1 MIQKL
6 TDIDLEAEALQAS
19 KCRNVETALK
29 EQAYISTRD
38 ARAHQQLAGM
48 KPGRQRTI
56 ASRGELSL
64 HDVASA
70 IVEHYGPFEV
80 LTLATWAASEEAI
93 KRLIAL
99 RQAGGVQRLEA
110 LVDTR
115 MPTDCSNAHAMMKSE
130 FSLYACGSNHA
141 KVMAFTGG
149 PKRYGP
155 SVVVNGGGGIAIVS
169 TANLTRNPR
178 CEVMVVSR
186 DNTLAEFHRDW
197 IREEI
202 AHAEK

>member
-1 MIQKL
+1 MKVQKL
-6 TDIDLEAEALQAS
+6 TDIDLEAEALEAS
-19 KCRNVETALK
+19 KCRSVQTTMK

-48 KPGRQRTI
+48 KPGGSKHI

-64 HDVASA
+64 HDVAGA

-93 KRLIAL
+93 KRILDL
-99 RQAGGVQRLEA
+99 RQSGGVKRLEA

-115 MPTDCSNAHAMMKSE
+115 MPTDCSGAHAMMTEE
-130 FSLYACGSNHA
+130 FDLYACGANHA
-141 KVMAFTGG
+141 KILAFTGG
-149 PKRYGP
+149 PARYGAR
-155 SVVVNGGGGIAIVS
+155 GEYRGGIAVVS

-178 CEVMVVSR
+178 CEVVFVSR
-186 DNTLAEFHRDW
+186 DDVAATFHRDW

-202 AHAEK
+202 RDAE

>member
-19 KCRNVETALK
+19 KSRAVTATLK
-29 EQAYISTRD
+29 EQAFISTRD
-38 ARAHQQLAGM
+38 ARAHQQLTGM
-48 KPGRQRTI
+48 CKGESRHI

-64 HDVASA
+64 HDVAGA
-70 IVEHYGPFEV
+70 IVEHYGPFDA

-93 KRLIAL
+93 KRILDL
-99 RQAGGVQRLEA
+99 RQAGAVKRLEA
-110 LVDTR
+110 FVDTR
-115 MPTDCSNAHAMMKSE
+115 LPTDNSNAHAMMKE
-130 FSLYACGSNHA
+130 HFDLYACGANHA
-141 KVMAFTGG
+141 KILAFTGG
-149 PKRYGP
+149 RPTGRERSKGFI
-155 SVVVNGGGGIAIVS
+155 VVS

-202 AHAEK
+202 AHAG

>member
-6 TDIDLEAEALQAS
+6 TDINLEAEALQAS
-19 KCRNVETALK
+19 KCRNVETSLK

-38 ARAHQQLAGM
+38 ARAHEQLAGM

-56 ASRGELSL
+56 ASRG
-64 HDVASA
+64 
-70 IVEHYGPFEV
+70 
-80 LTLATWAASEEAI
+80 
-93 KRLIAL
+93 
-99 RQAGGVQRLEA
+99 
-110 LVDTR
+110 
-115 MPTDCSNAHAMMKSE
+115 
-130 FSLYACGSNHA
+130 
-141 KVMAFTGG
+141 
-149 PKRYGP
+149 
-155 SVVVNGGGGIAIVS
+155 GIAVVS

-178 CEVMVVSR
+178 CEVVVVSR